1 MMESIVIT
9 AILEPKENME
19 HQLLTEL
26 NKVLEASRAE
36 AGCVNYVLHQ
46 SIEDDTFV
54 LHETWKDQEALESHV
69 ASQHYQEYRT
79 NTADLVARREV
90 FKLKTV

>member
-1 MMESIVIT
+1 MESIVIT
-9 AILEPKENME
+9 AILKPKENMAD
-19 HQLLTEL
+19 QLLTEL

-36 AGCVNYVLHQ
+36 AGCLNYVLHQ

-54 LHETWKDQEALESHV
+54 LHETWKDKDALESHV

-79 NTADLVARREV
+79 NTADLVEKREV
-90 FKLKTV
+90 IKLRAL

>member
-1 MMESIVIT
+1 MESIVIT
-9 AILEPKENME
+9 AILKPKENMAD
-19 HQLLTEL
+19 QLLAEL

-36 AGCVNYVLHQ
+36 AGCLNYVLHQ

-54 LHETWKDQEALESHV
+54 LHETWKDKGALESHV
-69 ASQHYQEYRT
+69 DSQHYQEYRT
-79 NTADLVARREV
+79 NTADLVEKREV